1 MNSLINIGFTFL
13 EIISEIELGFKIKK
27 YKFLNLLT
35 FFIGL
40 IQEKYYIKNC
50 IVCVIFV
57 IFDGH
62 MVLIIDSLAHLL
74 KFSFELV
81 FKNKCISLR
90 KRVSYLE
97 ADDEE
102 DVVEANSVD
111 LISVFGT

>member
-1 MNSLINIGFTFL
+1 
-13 EIISEIELGFKIKK
+13 
-27 YKFLNLLT
+27 
-35 FFIGL
+35 
-40 IQEKYYIKNC
+40 
-50 IVCVIFV
+50 
-57 IFDGH
+57 

>member
-1 MNSLINIGFTFL
+1 
-13 EIISEIELGFKIKK
+13 
-27 YKFLNLLT
+27 
-35 FFIGL
+35 
-40 IQEKYYIKNC
+40 
-50 IVCVIFV
+50 
-57 IFDGH
+57 

-74 KFSFELV
+74 KFSFELE

-102 DVVEANSVD
+102 DVVDLEANSVE